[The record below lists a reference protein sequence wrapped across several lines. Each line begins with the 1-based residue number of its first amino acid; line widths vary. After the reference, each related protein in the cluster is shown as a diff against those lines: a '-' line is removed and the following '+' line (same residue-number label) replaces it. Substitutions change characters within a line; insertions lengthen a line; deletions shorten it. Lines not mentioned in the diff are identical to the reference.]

1 MNVMMVFGS
10 TTGQL
15 APQASPEEWR
25 CSTDKAT
32 GLDLWHLSL
41 SLRCTLLLL
50 LTAPTTVLPHTRTA
64 AFSPS
69 FFFFFL
75 KVCSA
80 CYHEWAPGLRNPIT
94 SSVSEHCCH
103 SHVYRSHVP
112 QIRND
117 VPISCSS
124 LLQFSLP
131 PLTQCVSLIEAA
143 VHLRGCC
150 SAHSDSDSASST
162 AGASTGWS
170 VCLRLAW

>member
-1 MNVMMVFGS
+1 MLLRHLQRNGGAARIRRQDWIFD
-10 TTGQL
+10 TCHFHFA
-15 APQASPEEWR
+15 APCC
-25 CSTDKAT
+25 CSLQHQQQCCHTQ
-32 GLDLWHLSL
+32 G
-41 SLRCTLLLL
+41 LLLF
-50 LTAPTTVLPHTRTA
+50 PHL
-64 AFSPS
+64 
-69 FFFFFL
+69 FFFFL

-150 SAHSDSDSASST
+150 SAHSNSDSASST
-162 AGASTGWS
+162 AGASTG
-170 VCLRLAW
+170 

>member
-1 MNVMMVFGS
+1 MTPVTFTSLHLAAAPYS
-10 TTGQL
+10 TNNS
-15 APQASPEEWR
+15 A
-25 CSTDKAT
+25 AT
-32 GLDLWHLSL
+32 HKD
-41 SLRCTLLLL
+41 CCFF
-50 LTAPTTVLPHTRTA
+50 PI
-64 AFSPS
+64 FF

-170 VCLRLAW
+170 VCLRLA